1 MTKAVGRS
9 RQGTLKYIML
19 AEGLM
24 TTDTTWVPPHIF
36 ELEDIIR
43 NSSLGELRVGAS
55 TDQIEPILGLPE
67 TPPARQGK
75 KSHDYTWCFG
85 NVLIW
90 TADHRVVA
98 IYIDFG
104 GSRTAMVR
112 AGAFARWR
120 PDDWTEFAA
129 RSGWRVQNLLGVTSF
144 LSDHLSVD
152 LDEEG
157 ALHVV
162 CLRQGA

>member
-1 MTKAVGRS
+1 
-9 RQGTLKYIML
+9 
-19 AEGLM
+19 M
-24 TTDTTWVPPHIF
+24 TTEATWVPLHIF
-36 ELEDIIR
+36 ELEDILR
-43 NSSLGELRVGAS
+43 SSSLGELRVGAS
-55 TDQIEPILGLPE
+55 TDQIEPILGPPE
-67 TPPARQGK
+67 TPPARQAK

-98 IYIDFG
+98 IYIDFD
-104 GSRTAMVR
+104 GSRTPMVR
-112 AGAFARWR
+112 AGALASWK
-120 PDDWTEFAA
+120 PAEWAELAT
-129 RSGWRVQNLLGVTSF
+129 RSGWRIQSLLGVTSF
-144 LSDHLSVD
+144 LSDDLSVG